1 MRCLLK
7 VSIPV
12 AEGNAAAANG
22 TLGKT
27 IESILND
34 LKPEATYFA
43 EENGARTG
51 FIFFN
56 LENSSQIPAVA
67 EPWFL
72 AFNAHVE
79 FHPAMN
85 LADLKNAMPG
95 IESAVR
101 KYAGATRAAG
111 A

>member
-7 VSIPV
+7 VSLPIE
-12 AEGNAAAANG
+12 EGNAAIADG
-22 TLGKT
+22 SLGKT
-27 IESILND
+27 IENILND
-34 LKPEATYFA
+34 LKPEAAYFA
-43 EENGARTG
+43 EDNGTRTG

-72 AFNAHVE
+72 AFNAKVE

-101 KYAGATRAAG
+101 KYGNAMRAAG